1 MSYCITKLLGLGSV
15 FCSLFEET
23 SNKIVID
30 VVTDAHEVVCPCC
43 GRKTKRIH
51 DYRWQLVKSL
61 PYGNRQV
68 YLRLRKRRY
77 TCECGKRFYE
87 KYSFLPRYYRMTKQV
102 YESILNDCK
111 STCSYK
117 DICLKHNVSFNTVIR
132 VLNFYDRSI
141 HKCPEVLS
149 IDEFKGNTGGEKYN
163 CILTDPKGHKVLDIL
178 QSRSQNRLMDYFRSL
193 NGRNRVKVFITDMYK
208 PYAEL
213 AKIYFPNAKIVV
225 DKYHYYRQVYWALER
240 VRKRIQKQ
248 LSKEGRLLLK
258 RSKKLLTTRYVN
270 LTIEDK
276 LCVDHMLTA
285 HEELYLAWLLKEE
298 FLLIKNCK
306 DRDEGSKFLTN
317 WIELANYTKLSEFK
331 DCITAFNNW
340 FEYIL
345 NSLETPYTNGFTEG
359 KNNKIKVL
367 KRNAYGVRN
376 FERFRKRILLSC

>member
-15 FCSLFEET
+15 SCKLFEENP
-23 SNKIVID
+23 NKIILTVSS
-30 VVTDAHEVVCPCC
+30 DAHEVVCPCC

-51 DYRWQLVKSL
+51 DYRWQMVKSL

-77 TCECGKRFYE
+77 VCRCGKRFYE
-87 KYSFLPRYYRMTKQV
+87 KYNFLPKYYRMTKQV
-102 YESILNDCK
+102 YESIFNDCK

-117 DICLKHNVSFNTVIR
+117 DISLKHHVSFNTVIR
-132 VLNFYDRSI
+132 VLDFYDRGI

-149 IDEFKGNTGGEKYN
+149 IDEFKGNTGREKYN
-163 CILTDPKGHKVLDIL
+163 CILTDPKGRKVLDIL
-178 QSRSQNRLMDYFRSL
+178 QSRSQNRLMDYFRAL
-193 NGRNRVKVFITDMYK
+193 NGKNRVKVFITDMYK

-248 LSKEGRLLLK
+248 LSKQGRLLLK
-258 RSKKLLTTRYVN
+258 RSKKLLTARYDRLN
-270 LTIEDK
+270 TEDK
-276 LCVDHMLTA
+276 LCVDYMLNA
-285 HEELYLAWLLKEE
+285 HEDLYLAWLLKEE

-306 DRDEGSKFLTN
+306 DRTEASKFLTN
-317 WIELANYTKLSEFK
+317 WIELAKYTKLTEFK
-331 DCITAFNNW
+331 DCITAFSNW
-340 FEYIL
+340 YEYIL

-376 FERFRKRILLSC
+376 FERFRKRILLAC